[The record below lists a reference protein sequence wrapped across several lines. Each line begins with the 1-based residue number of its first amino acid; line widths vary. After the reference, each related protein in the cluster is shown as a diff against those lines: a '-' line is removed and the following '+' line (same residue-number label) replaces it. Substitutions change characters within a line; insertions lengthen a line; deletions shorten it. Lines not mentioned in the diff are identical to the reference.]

1 MRTPLMES
9 CRFVH
14 QTAVLLS
21 ASVRQV
27 VASSL
32 VFELGTPA
40 NPLPVLWLLSLLL
53 LLDKRLQWHVQVAC
67 RCSSLLL
74 TLQLRPRFFHCIL
87 FARSLSTVLIAL
99 FSSGWAAGFSSTAL
113 LLLLSL
119 LLLQLSSLSLLLLA
133 LLLLLPLLWLE
144 VDLRSRCVRH
154 HVCFR

>member
-1 MRTPLMES
+1 MES

-14 QTAVLLS
+14 QAAVLLS
-21 ASVRQV
+21 VSVRQV

-53 LLDKRLQWHVQVAC
+53 LLDERLQWHVQVAC

-74 TLQLRPRFFHCIL
+74 MLQLRRSVQPRFFHRIL
-87 FARSLSTVLIAL
+87 FARSLSTFLIAL

-119 LLLQLSSLSLLLLA
+119 LLLHLSSLSLLLLA
-133 LLLLLPLLWLE
+133 LLLLLPLL
-144 VDLRSRCVRH
+144 
-154 HVCFR
+154 